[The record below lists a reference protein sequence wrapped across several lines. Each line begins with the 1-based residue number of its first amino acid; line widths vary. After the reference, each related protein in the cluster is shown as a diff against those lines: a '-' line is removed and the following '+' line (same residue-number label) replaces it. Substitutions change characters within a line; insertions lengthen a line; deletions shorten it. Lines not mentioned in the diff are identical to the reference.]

1 MRVKNLVIE
10 AHYPGLHAEMNG
22 MRGGHGL
29 AWEKPTH
36 NELPCQQNHDWERP
50 SLKKKKRLHPTSYRL
65 KNVGGLL
72 RGNRFG
78 GWGGGGGRDRYNC
91 VWARHGKRE

>member
-50 SLKKKKRLHPTSYRL
+50 SLKKKKKGFILHPT
-65 KNVGGLL
+65 
-72 RGNRFG
+72 
-78 GWGGGGGRDRYNC
+78 
-91 VWARHGKRE
+91 A